1 MPIEKVKNGHIIG
14 YKYFGFG
21 GLKKDTKGLKAFEGT
36 KRRNK
41 TAFNLFL
48 TPKTSNSFKVNVW
61 LDGPWENEPW
71 GGTKIG
77 EIVVPAN
84 SKQEVTQFTI
94 DVAKHVD
101 RLKKK
106 HAIFLV
112 AEGAE
117 STDLFDLIG
126 LGFSSK
132 NREITRPI
140 VPEVFIQINGNN
152 VELPKTP
159 VRSTDR
165 NGLIGYNI
173 YETSYTLPSGTTEI
187 PVVAA
192 SSSDKS
198 VKVTVT
204 QASSVKGTARVAFD
218 YNGVVKTYLV
228 NFQVEPE
235 ELHVYLCLGQSNM
248 EGHVRARGGDLF
260 TPDNRFLVLQAVDC
274 PNLGRVKGEW
284 YSATPPLVRC
294 RTGIGPA
301 DFFGRAMAAALPDEV
316 AVGVINVAIG
326 GCKIELFDK
335 DNFREYVETS
345 ADWLKSMVD
354 EYDGN
359 PYQRLVE
366 LARIAQEKGGIIK
379 GILLHQGESNT
390 GDSEWPSKVKKVYDT
405 LLEDIGL
412 SPNSVPLLAGEVVHA
427 DQQGV
432 CASMNE
438 IIGTLPE
445 TIPNCRVIS
454 SAGCE
459 AGPDRLHF
467 SMEGY
472 KKLGERYAE
481 QMLLLLN
488 E

>member
-1 MPIEKVKNGHIIG
+1 M
-14 YKYFGFG
+14 
-21 GLKKDTKGLKAFEGT
+21 
-36 KRRNK
+36 
-41 TAFNLFL
+41 
-48 TPKTSNSFKVNVW
+48 
-61 LDGPWENEPW
+61 
-71 GGTKIG
+71 
-77 EIVVPAN
+77 
-84 SKQEVTQFTI
+84 
-94 DVAKHVD
+94 
-101 RLKKK
+101 
-106 HAIFLV
+106 
-112 AEGAE
+112 
-117 STDLFDLIG
+117 
-126 LGFSSK
+126 
-132 NREITRPI
+132 
-140 VPEVFIQINGNN
+140 FIQINEQRGAAKNTGK
-152 VELPKTP
+152 V
-159 VRSTDR
+159 DR
-165 NGLIGYNI
+165 QNGLIGYNI

-366 LARIAQEKGGIIK
+366 LARIAQEKGGIIR
-379 GILLHQGESNT
+379 ILLHQGESNT
-390 GDSEWPSKVKKVYDT
+390 GIASGRVKKCMT
-405 LLEDIGL
+405 PSSKILGCRPTR
-412 SPNSVPLLAGEVVHA
+412 S
-427 DQQGV
+427 
-432 CASMNE
+432 AS
-438 IIGTLPE
+438 
-445 TIPNCRVIS
+445 R
-454 SAGCE
+454 A
-459 AGPDRLHF
+459 
-467 SMEGY
+467 
-472 KKLGERYAE
+472 K
-481 QMLLLLN
+481 
-488 E
+488 